1 MDKDTTTFIICF
13 VLLCWP
19 FFIGIYAKIYHAVSN
34 AYKKS
39 KNKEYNKEEF
49 IDSPISV
56 TVQPINTTDEDEINK
71 LRGTF
76 NKVLLLLAD
85 TPPEDYLYVLP
96 NLPESLNKNERDL
109 IDKITRNV
117 EKSIDNS
124 YELVP
129 NLSFAFAE
137 FVVEVTDLSNNHQ
150 YTSPAKCLVTHNKDK
165 TYYFILEFHYPN
177 SGFERFYL
185 PLNRLPGEN
194 KTSVNFKYPRLCI
207 TEEGKQFK
215 IKLLKKNIERIL
227 IDKTKYNN
235 FRKDN
240 T

>member
-1 MDKDTTTFIICF
+1 MDIDLIIDFILLGS
-13 VLLCWP
+13 VLL
-19 FFIGIYAKIYHAVSN
+19 FFGFGIFVKIYKAITDSIN
-34 AYKKS
+34 S
-39 KNKEYNKEEF
+39 KIRIKNNK
-49 IDSPISV
+49 IHD
-56 TVQPINTTDEDEINK
+56 
-71 LRGTF
+71 TF
-76 NKVLLLLAD
+76 KIVLQLLVD
-85 TPPEDYLYVLP
+85 TPPEDYVYVP
-96 NLPESLNKNERDL
+96 SNLPDTLSKEELKL

-129 NLSFAFAE
+129 NLSFSFAE
-137 FVVEVTDLSNNHQ
+137 FVAEVTDLSNNHQ
-150 YTSPAKCLVTHNKDK
+150 YTSPAKCLVTKNKDK

-215 IKLLKKNIERIL
+215 IKLLKKNVKKLL
-227 IDKTKYNN
+227 IDKNKYKN

-240 T
+240 I